1 MKNRIALILK
11 VIAYVV
17 LAGGVIVCVA
27 LADATDALSLIGI
40 VGAFVLFAFVR
51 GFSEIIQLLQDI
63 KDKTPAETD
72 NTAPNDDLPDL

>member
-1 MKNRIALILK
+1 MKNRIALVLK

-17 LAGGVIVCVA
+17 LAGGIIVCVA

-51 GFSEIIQLLQDI
+51 GFSEIVQLLQDI
-63 KDKTPAETD
+63 KDRSPSEPD
-72 NTAPNDDLPDL
+72 SSVPNDELPEL